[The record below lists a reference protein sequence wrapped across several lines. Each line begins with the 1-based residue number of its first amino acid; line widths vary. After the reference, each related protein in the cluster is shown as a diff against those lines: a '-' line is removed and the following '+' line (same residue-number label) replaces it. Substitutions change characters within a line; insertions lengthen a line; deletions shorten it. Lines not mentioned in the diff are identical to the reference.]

1 MGEKPSLILNVLS
14 GAYIDMFRAKAA
26 RNSGKSKQDVVKDW
40 PRAYARRD
48 FVVDKAMTAQN
59 RYSAASLLRCMDILL
74 LAEQKMKS
82 SGGDE
87 NVLLDETVA
96 KLFAVR

>member
-1 MGEKPSLILNVLS
+1 
-14 GAYIDMFRAKAA
+14 MFRAKAA

>member
-1 MGEKPSLILNVLS
+1 M
-14 GAYIDMFRAKAA
+14 
-26 RNSGKSKQDVVKDW
+26 
-40 PRAYARRD
+40 
-48 FVVDKAMTAQN
+48 DKAMTAQN